1 MPACNGRFGEG
12 GEGQRQRQ
20 RMDSI
25 CKSGF
30 PPPFPPLDRRRGR
43 GGEGE
48 VPQGPRQIQREI
60 REMKGRGRKKKKGP
74 RRHSF
79 LGGGDCPNRKVGGG
93 VTTVGESLL
102 CAKASGRRRRRA
114 RWQYFCIF
122 PPFSSSLGWARP
134 RARDVGGSPLGG
146 RRGEK

>member
-1 MPACNGRFGEG
+1 
-12 GEGQRQRQ
+12 
-20 RMDSI
+20 MDSI

-79 LGGGDCPNRKVGGG
+79 LGGGVCPNRNVGGG

-102 CAKASGRRRRRA
+102 CAKGEWAEETESTLAIFLHLSSFLLLPWLGPSHRERCWGLSSRRTEGRKIAPLSRSHSG
-114 RWQYFCIF
+114 IK
-122 PPFSSSLGWARP
+122 
-134 RARDVGGSPLGG
+134 V
-146 RRGEK
+146 